1 MSGVLSSKALYW
13 GVFNSGGYVHVCTLK
28 PWETRRGIIRKSFIW
43 NNNTSD
49 GNNPV
54 DGSSIHIYPMPY
66 VDGRGIST
74 ITNVKLYRGDNYWG
88 NSNNIIK
95 YNNLGYNGDRYNY
108 TATQNNQRFDE
119 EIYGYFE
126 TGKTYKFTCDTDC
139 TNWSKD
145 SNVDGVYVI
154 LKRVNNYGGTLE
166 TVEIT
171 SVTDTFTIPTAG
183 IWKLSFCLSKN
194 GTSHWFTNA
203 KIVEVITNGN

>member
-1 MSGVLSSKALYW
+1 MFG
-13 GVFNSGGYVHVCTLK
+13 T
-28 PWETRRGIIRKSFIW
+28 
-43 NNNTSD
+43 D
-49 GNNPV
+49 
-54 DGSSIHIYPMPY
+54 
-66 VDGRGIST
+66 
-74 ITNVKLYRGDNYWG
+74 
-88 NSNNIIK
+88 
-95 YNNLGYNGDRYNY
+95 
-108 TATQNNQRFDE
+108 
-119 EIYGYFE
+119 IYGYLT

-139 TNWSKD
+139 ANWSKD

-171 SVTDTFTIPTAG
+171 SVMDTFTIPTYG